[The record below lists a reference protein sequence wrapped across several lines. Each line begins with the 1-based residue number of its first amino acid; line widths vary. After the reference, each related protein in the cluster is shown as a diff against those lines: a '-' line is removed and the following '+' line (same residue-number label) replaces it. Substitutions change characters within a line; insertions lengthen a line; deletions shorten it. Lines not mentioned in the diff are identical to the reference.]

1 MMGDKL
7 GFLEARPS
15 SPAKDE
21 CRKPPTVGELI
32 LIVDDDDPL
41 RAMLARLLRTRGYS
55 VVQAAN
61 ANQARTVLTGEQPA
75 LILSDIV
82 MPGESGIELRRAI
95 AEKWPELPVI
105 LISGDITGGPA
116 EFVARTPNTSFVQK
130 TIRGRPSA
138 GPRRTAPHRPED
150 RYLRPDVRPKVES
163 ELNRPPT
170 VWSHM

>member
-1 MMGDKL
+1 MRGDKI

-82 MPGESGIELRRAI
+82 MPGESGIELRRASP
-95 AEKWPELPVI
+95 K
-105 LISGDITGGPA
+105 SGQSS
-116 EFVARTPNTSFVQK
+116 R
-130 TIRGRPSA
+130 
-138 GPRRTAPHRPED
+138 
-150 RYLRPDVRPKVES
+150 
-163 ELNRPPT
+163 
-170 VWSHM
+170 